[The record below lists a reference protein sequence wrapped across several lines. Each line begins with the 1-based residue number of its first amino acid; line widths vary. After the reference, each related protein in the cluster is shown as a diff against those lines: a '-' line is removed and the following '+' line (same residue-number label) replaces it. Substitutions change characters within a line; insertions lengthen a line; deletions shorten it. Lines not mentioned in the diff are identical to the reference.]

1 MNAEAM
7 ELEFKKVNIPYE
19 KEKKLPL
26 FYDGQPLKK
35 FFKADVV
42 TKYHQWL
49 ILRRAAM
56 KK

>member
-1 MNAEAM
+1 M

-19 KEKKLPL
+19 KEKKLPV